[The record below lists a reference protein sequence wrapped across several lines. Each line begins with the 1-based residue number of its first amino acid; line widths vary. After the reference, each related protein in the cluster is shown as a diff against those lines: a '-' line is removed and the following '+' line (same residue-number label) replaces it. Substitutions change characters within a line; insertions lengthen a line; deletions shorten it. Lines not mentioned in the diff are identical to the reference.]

1 MENIQEK
8 YAIDKSTLD
17 DMADAIREKVGEN
30 NKIAVKN
37 MASKIRS
44 ITVQADP
51 KLQSKTV
58 TPSTSSQSVTPDSGY
73 DGLSKVTVNAMP
85 SATQATPSIS
95 VSSSGKITASS
106 TQSAGYVA
114 SGTKSVTK
122 QLTTQAAKTITPS
135 TSSQTAVAK
144 NVYTTDAV
152 TVAPIP
158 SNYEDVTTE
167 TNAYTALLP
176 ELESVIN
183 GLPDAGDSS
192 EESSYKTCT
201 VTFINN
207 IGANIANIDF
217 AFISLSDKVFNI
229 NDKLAAIPEI
239 QPFSPPSEFKFENVV
254 CNSIFTLN
262 NYDISKA
269 IVESEDGTSCVGFVN
284 NVHIGT
290 SNTTITIN

>member
-17 DMADAIREKVGEN
+17 DMADAIREKIGEN

-44 ITVQADP
+44 ITVQANP

-73 DGLSKVTVNAMP
+73 DGMLKVTVNA
-85 SATQATPSIS
+85 
-95 VSSSGKITASS
+95 
-106 TQSAGYVA
+106 
-114 SGTKSVTK
+114 
-122 QLTTQAAKTITPS
+122 
-135 TSSQTAVAK
+135 
-144 NVYTTDAV
+144 
-152 TVAPIP
+152 IP
-158 SNYEDVTTE
+158 SNYEDVVTE
-167 TNAYTALLP
+167 TNTYTDLLP
-176 ELESVIN
+176 ELESIIN
-183 GLPDAGDSS
+183 GLSDAGSGGS
-192 EESSYKTCT
+192 EESSYETCT

-229 NDKLAAIPEI
+229 NDKLAAIPGI

-262 NYDISKA
+262 NYDMSKA
-269 IVESEDGTSCVGFVN
+269 IVESEDGTSCVDFVN
-284 NVHIGT
+284 SVHIGT